1 MDCGGRQL
9 DIVMQIP
16 SDITSGPREAEQ
28 LAKWW
33 GDIGIKMTPQILEP
47 DTVTANC
54 CPTFD
59 FDMLMWG
66 WTSDPDPTF
75 IMSILNTEEIPTGMS
90 ETAYANPEYDR
101 LFAAQAV
108 EMDEPTRLSMV
119 HAMQRLMLEDLPY
132 IIPYYQAEVQ
142 AFRND
147 RFTRWPVP
155 EEGSN
160 AILYLQDP
168 LSLRFVEPVN

>member
-1 MDCGGRQL
+1 
-9 DIVMQIP
+9 
-16 SDITSGPREAEQ
+16 
-28 LAKWW
+28 
-33 GDIGIKMTPQILEP
+33 
-47 DTVTANC
+47 
-54 CPTFD
+54 
-59 FDMLMWG
+59 MLMWG

-119 HAMQRLMLEDLPY
+119 HEMQRLMLEDLPY

-142 AFRND
+142 AFRTD
-147 RFTRWPVP
+147 RFTGWPVP
-155 EEGSN
+155 AQGSN

-168 LSLRFVEPVN
+168 LSLRFVKPVN